1 MRTFGL
7 IFLGALS
14 QSASGVRLVGRAR
27 TTDNAYTDTTVSAVG
42 NFGTNDGVTVDPSTG
57 QATMTADSKS
67 ISVSKTGGAGGVEFS
82 MGGETYGMNSR
93 TFEASAKPISDG
105 LSGYQAPTV
114 TVIGCQPSDDGG
126 RRNCKQGQ
134 SRFNLQIPGKIKA
147 Q

>member
-7 IFLGALS
+7 LFLGALS
-14 QSASGVRLVGRAR
+14 QNASAVRLVGRAG
-27 TTDNAYTDTTVSAVG
+27 TTDNAYTGTTVSAVG
-42 NFGTNDGVTVDPSTG
+42 NFGTNDGVVVDPTTG

-67 ISVSKTGGAGGVEFS
+67 LPISKIAGAGGVEAS
-82 MGGETYGMNSR
+82 VGGDTYGMNSR
-93 TFEASAKPISDG
+93 TFEASAKPISEG

-114 TVIGCQPSDDGG
+114 TVNGCQPSADGN

-134 SRFNLQIPGKIKA
+134 SKFNLQISGKIKA